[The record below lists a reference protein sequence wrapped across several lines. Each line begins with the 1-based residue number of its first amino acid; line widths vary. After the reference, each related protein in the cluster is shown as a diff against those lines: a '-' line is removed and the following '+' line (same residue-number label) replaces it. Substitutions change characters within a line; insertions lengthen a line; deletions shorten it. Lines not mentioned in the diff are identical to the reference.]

1 MKYTSNYN
9 LKKPEGT
16 DVVNI
21 DDLNENAD
29 RIDQKLKELED
40 GVHNAPPNSVN
51 DSAIGT
57 RTPDQTQVPTSP
69 GSGTLSQILSWLAN
83 RIKAITG
90 KTNWWDAPPTTLQA
104 AKNHIDAAAPHSGH
118 ETPSGAQAKVDTHA
132 SSKQTH
138 GIGTGYYIAKTS
150 RADQLVAWDDIQGKP
165 NLASA
170 AEVQAHVSDNVKH
183 ITSSE
188 RTAWN
193 NKLDASAYTAADV
206 LAKVKTVDGSGSG
219 LDADLLDGA
228 HAGNG
233 PNNVLKLDSG
243 GFVPLSNIPGTL
255 TGKSADMVDGKH
267 FSDIQNDAQ
276 AKVNTHANSKQT
288 HGISSGYYIAK
299 TSRSD
304 QLPAWNDIQG
314 KPSLATTSDLSNA
327 LAAKVDKPTSATSGN
342 IAVFDGGP
350 GKLKDG
356 GIAAT
361 NIRTSFYKA
370 SGMTT
375 VSWTNIPSKS
385 KSAERFVAL
394 PAGINRIRVLLYA
407 QGGFVWNRLIETTP
421 GVRGQYD
428 STYIYLYES
437 SGTMILFL
445 SVSQGGDSNST
456 WGNVDGD
463 LVLNESRGRLF
474 FKCLTSNQLVLY
486 FYNTDSNAISGSV
499 DVYWWALD

>member
-29 RIDQKLKELED
+29 IIDQKLKELED

-83 RIKAITG
+83 RIKVITG

-228 HAGNG
+228 HAGSG

-243 GFVPLSNIPGTL
+243 GFVPLLNIPGTL

-276 AKVNTHANSKQT
+276 AKADAALNSAKAYTDQEVAE
-288 HGISSGYYIAK
+288 IS
-299 TSRSD
+299 
-304 QLPAWNDIQG
+304 Q
-314 KPSLATTSDLSNA
+314 A
-327 LAAKVDKPTSATSGN
+327 LDAHKAAK
-342 IAVFDGGP
+342 
-350 GKLKDG
+350 
-356 GIAAT
+356 IAAHGVA
-361 NIRTSFYKA
+361 RGTSTFAGQGQERAIAHGLGATPKA
-370 SGMTT
+370 
-375 VSWTNIPSKS
+375 
-385 KSAERFVAL
+385 A
-394 PAGINRIRVLLYA
+394 YA
-407 QGGFVWNRLIETTP
+407 TP
-421 GVRGQYD
+421 TEDPQ
-428 STYIYLYES
+428 
-437 SGTMILFL
+437 
-445 SVSQGGDSNST
+445 
-456 WGNVDGD
+456 
-463 LVLNESRGRLF
+463 GRLGEVWIRM
-474 FKCLTSNQLVLY
+474 TSTHLY
-486 FYNTDSNAISGSV
+486 VGNSGSFTGGMSWV
-499 DVYWWALD
+499 AFL

>member
-276 AKVNTHANSKQT
+276 VKADAALNSAKQYT
-288 HGISSGYYIAK
+288 
-299 TSRSD
+299 D
-304 QLPAWNDIQG
+304 Q
-314 KPSLATTSDLSNA
+314 
-327 LAAKVDKPTSATSGN
+327 KV
-342 IAVFDGGP
+342 
-350 GKLKDG
+350 
-356 GIAAT
+356 
-361 NIRTSFYKA
+361 
-370 SGMTT
+370 
-375 VSWTNIPSKS
+375 
-385 KSAERFVAL
+385 AE
-394 PAGINRIRVLLYA
+394 
-407 QGGFVWNRLIETTP
+407 
-421 GVRGQYD
+421 
-428 STYIYLYES
+428 
-437 SGTMILFL
+437 
-445 SVSQGGDSNST
+445 VSQELGAHKAAYIVVHGVARGTST
-456 WGNVDGD
+456 FAGQGNEKAIAHGLGATPTAAYATPTVDPQ
-463 LVLNESRGRLF
+463 GRLGEVWIRM
-474 FKCLTSNQLVLY
+474 TATHLY
-486 FYNTDSNAISGSV
+486 VGNSGSFTGGMSWV
-499 DVYWWALD
+499 AIL

>member
-29 RIDQKLKELED
+29 IIDQKLKELED

-170 AEVQAHVSDNVKH
+170 VEVQAHVSDNVKH

-206 LAKVKTVDGSGSG
+206 LAKVKTVDGVGSG

-243 GFVPLSNIPGTL
+243 GFVPLLNIPGTL

-276 AKVNTHANSKQT
+276 AKADTALNSAKAYTDQEV
-288 HGISSGYYIAK
+288 GEIS
-299 TSRSD
+299 
-304 QLPAWNDIQG
+304 Q
-314 KPSLATTSDLSNA
+314 A
-327 LAAKVDKPTSATSGN
+327 LDAHKAST
-342 IAVFDGGP
+342 
-350 GKLKDG
+350 
-356 GIAAT
+356 IAAHGVA
-361 NIRTSFYKA
+361 RGTSTFA
-370 SGMTT
+370 GQGQ
-375 VSWTNIPSKS
+375 
-385 KSAERFVAL
+385 ERAIAHGL
-394 PAGINRIRVLLYA
+394 GATPTAAYA
-407 QGGFVWNRLIETTP
+407 TP
-421 GVRGQYD
+421 TEDPQ
-428 STYIYLYES
+428 
-437 SGTMILFL
+437 
-445 SVSQGGDSNST
+445 
-456 WGNVDGD
+456 
-463 LVLNESRGRLF
+463 GRLGEVWIRM
-474 FKCLTSNQLVLY
+474 TSTHLY
-486 FYNTDSNAISGSV
+486 VGNSGSFTGGMS
-499 DVYWWALD
+499 WIAFL